1 MTAVGK
7 ILVFLNLVFSLVVG
21 AFVIM
26 IYLART
32 HWVDEYKKL
41 ENQNTVLAA
50 SARTY
55 QEEALKAQQDRD
67 TEINKAKAETTTAL
81 RDLAAEKTAHAQ
93 DRNELSQL

>member
-41 ENQNTVLAA
+41 NAA
-50 SARTY
+50 KYGAGGQRGHLP
-55 QEEALKAQQDRD
+55 Q
-67 TEINKAKAETTTAL
+67 
-81 RDLAAEKTAHAQ
+81 
-93 DRNELSQL
+93 